1 MMTVE
6 RCINWALGATLV
18 VLSVAAAG
26 CVAGAAGV
34 YFDSHWAGWAVI
46 LRAGPWIA
54 AGGAAVQALAAVALA
69 ILATRR
75 LREQRIE
82 AERLLWR
89 QMEGSPA
96 NREAH

>member
-1 MMTVE
+1 MTVE
-6 RCINWALGATLV
+6 RCINWTLGATLV

-26 CVAGAAGV
+26 CVAAAAGV
-34 YFDSHWAGWAVI
+34 YFDSQWAGWVAI
-46 LRAGPWIA
+46 LMAGPWIA

-89 QMEGSPA
+89 QMEGSAA